1 MSRTPSS
8 LPTALAGAALVISI
22 ATGAT
27 VAFERVSDWTLIRGE
42 GQQTTSPQSPF
53 ETDALTRILFP
64 RLRKS
69 DGPHDNHMISLT
81 YNWDWDANTGWSR
94 PDLNAPS
101 VALTLESWFYGLAEL
116 NFDMRPP
123 RNVTDWPGGRLMGFA
138 ARHDGTYATLSLGG
152 RMFNPSGAGI
162 KLTGGISTSPLV
174 LLDEGPNP
182 PSTILQII
190 RGDKVPS
197 LAIRGGAT
205 PSLAFGLSG
214 APADQ
219 AGAGVLSFAGPLRDE
234 PLINVRGSG
243 AGSTLLTSNPSGSR
257 DATTF
262 RMTTDGGLE
271 WWDGGNEP
279 TASLSA
285 QGKALVVGDGI
296 AASSLRVGVRGTEV
310 RRIQILHAELEPAE
324 IWAHGMA
331 EQVFRIPGI
340 GQDAIIVL
348 NGPAQPDGIG
358 IAGVRTSGDGAIA
371 VTFVNASAEPKR
383 ASAGRYLVLAIA
395 ADEGSS

>member
-8 LPTALAGAALVISI
+8 LATALAGAALVISI

-27 VAFERVSDWTLIRGE
+27 VALERVSDWTLIRGD
-42 GQQTTSPQSPF
+42 GGHTTSPQSPF

-81 YNWDWDANTGWSR
+81 YNWDWDAHTGWSR

-152 RMFNPSGAGI
+152 PMFNPSGASI
-162 KLTGGISTSPLV
+162 KLTGGISANPLV

-182 PSTILQII
+182 PGSILQII

-197 LAIRGGAT
+197 LTIGGGAT
-205 PSLAFGLSG
+205 PTLAFGLSG
-214 APADQ
+214 APAEQ
-219 AGAGVLSFAGPLRDE
+219 AGAGVLRFSGALRGE

-243 AGSTLLTSNPSGSR
+243 AGSTLLTSNPSGNR
-257 DATTF
+257 DATMF
-262 RMTTDGGLE
+262 RITAEGGLE
-271 WWDGGNEP
+271 WWEGNEP

-285 QGKALVVGDGI
+285 QGKGLVVRGGV
-296 AASSLRVGVRGTEV
+296 AASSLRIGARGAEI
-310 RRIQILHAELEPAE
+310 RQILIVQAELDPAE
-324 IWAHGMA
+324 IRAHGAA
-331 EQVFRIPGI
+331 EQVFRVPGI
-340 GQDAIIVL
+340 GQDAVVVL
-348 NGPAQPDGIG
+348 TGPAQPHGIG
-358 IAGVRTSGDGAIA
+358 IAGVRMSGDGAIA
-371 VTFVNASAEPKR
+371 VTFVNASAQAKR
-383 ASAGRYLVLAIA
+383 ASAGRYLVLAIR
-395 ADEGSS
+395 ADE

>member
-8 LPTALAGAALVISI
+8 LSTALAGAALVISI

-27 VAFERVSDWTLIRGE
+27 VAIERVSDWTLIRGE

-69 DGPHDNHMISLT
+69 DGSHDNHMISLT

-94 PDLNAPS
+94 PDLTAPS
-101 VALTLESWFYGLAEL
+101 VALTLESWFHGLAEL

-123 RNVTDWPGGRLMGFA
+123 RNLADWPGGRLMGFA

-162 KLTGGISTSPLV
+162 KLTGGVSANPLV

-182 PSTILQII
+182 PGSVLQII

-197 LAIRGGAT
+197 LTIRGGAT

-219 AGAGVLSFAGPLRDE
+219 AGAGVLRFSGALPDE

-243 AGSTLLTSNPSGSR
+243 AGSTLLASNPTGSP
-257 DATTF
+257 DATMF
-262 RMTTDGGLE
+262 RMTAEGGLE
-271 WWDGGNEP
+271 WRDGGNEP

-285 QGKALVVGDGI
+285 QGKVLVVRGGV
-296 AASSLRVGVRGTEV
+296 AASSLRVGARGAEI
-310 RRIQILHAELEPAE
+310 RQIQIVHAELDPAE
-324 IWAHGMA
+324 IRAHGTA
-331 EQVFRIPGI
+331 EQVFQIPGI
-340 GQDAIIVL
+340 GRDAIVIL

-358 IAGVRTSGDGAIA
+358 IAAVRGSGDGAIA

-383 ASAGRYLVLAIA
+383 ASTGRYLILAIA
-395 ADEGSS
+395 ADE